1 MKNSNDLQ
9 TILLFNHTIC
19 LHHRFQ
25 KKKKIKEEKNKRIK
39 INKIEEKYSQKERK
53 KENKLLNRP
62 RKAQNRLVLT
72 ERNFMAKV

>member
-1 MKNSNDLQ
+1 MTYKRFSYSITQ
-9 TILLFNHTIC
+9 SVFTIVFK
-19 LHHRFQ
+19 